1 MTLGPRDTSSLVVLT
16 GWDASLLSKFQLADG
31 TSIDRVAGELNTA
44 LGALN
49 AEINSDPFFA
59 GIASYTDQLTVEYRS
74 GSSNGFENHTE
85 YGRPDA
91 KRADIAGH
99 MLPLVKKDRALGW
112 TFDYLKDAR
121 LPQVQADI
129 ADAIKDAR
137 DMWRVAILTRILKRG
152 DDSGTSVGL
161 SATGLSAGFATA
173 AASTGVDFTPPAYG
187 GTSFDS
193 NHEHY
198 VGITGGA
205 WTKAAFQDMYDEL
218 REHGHEPPFDFVTG
232 PSDRAAVEALSG
244 FTSPSTALVRLGA
257 STNVAVID
265 ASQYFGTMLG
275 YFQCREVR
283 GIPQY
288 WGAAYK
294 SYGPRSQRNPL
305 RIRLER
311 GFTSPRIIAMP
322 DPRNGSMA
330 HPLQYLML
338 YNEIGVGVGDRT
350 AATPRYN
357 NSATWADGTPT

>member
-1 MTLGPRDTSSLVVLT
+1 MLT
-16 GWDASLLSKFQLADG
+16 GWDAALIANFQLADG
-31 TSIDRVAGELNTA
+31 TTIEKVASDLNTA

-49 AEINSDPFFA
+49 AELNSDPFIA
-59 GIASYTDQLTVEYRS
+59 GIASFTDQLTVEYRT
-74 GSSNGFENHTE
+74 GSSNGFEDHTE
-85 YGRPDA
+85 YGTPDG
-91 KRADIAGH
+91 KRAEVAGH
-99 MLPLVKKDRALGW
+99 MLPLKKKDRSLKW
-112 TFDYLKDAR
+112 TFDYLEDAR
-121 LPQVQADI
+121 APQIEADI

-137 DMWRVAILTRILKRG
+137 DLVRVAVLTRLFKRG
-152 DDSGTSVGL
+152 DDSGASVGL

-173 AASTGVDFTPPAYG
+173 AASTGVDFTPPSYG
-187 GTSFDS
+187 GTAFDS

-218 REHGHEPPFDFVTG
+218 REHGHEPPFDFITG

-244 FTSPSTALVRLGA
+244 FTGPSTSLVRLGTSA
-257 STNVAVID
+257 NVAVID

-275 YFQCREVR
+275 YFQLREVR

-288 WGAAYK
+288 YGAAYK

-305 RIRLER
+305 RIRVKR
-311 GFTSPRIIAMP
+311 GDSNLQVIAMP

-330 HPLQYLML
+330 HPLQSLML
-338 YNEIGVGVGDRT
+338 ATQIGVGVGDRT

-357 NSATWADGTPT
+357 NSGTWTDGTPT